1 MEKRDIFLVI
11 FTAVIGL
18 LSGMYLYLTAF
29 APVYVDDRPEQ
40 FSSDRFEVVARAY
53 GGCSRIGCPR
63 VRITEDRSYQYVPNK
78 NELETE
84 EDTYPFREFSRLRN
98 AVAGAD
104 LSALGTPRS
113 GQCASFTDGADYAFD
128 ITYRGERFSLDTCET
143 ALANDAG
150 LQTDLT
156 RIFQVVAT
164 PEEFSFIDN
173 EFQQAGVLGFV
184 FPHLRER

>member
-1 MEKRDIFLVI
+1 MCCNAYYKNSR
-11 FTAVIGL
+11 
-18 LSGMYLYLTAF
+18 
-29 APVYVDDRPEQ
+29 Q
-40 FSSDRFEVVARAY
+40 ARTSVSPCGEAEPTPPD
-53 GGCSRIGCPR
+53 SLPP
-63 VRITEDRSYQYVPNK
+63 SY
-78 NELETE
+78 
-84 EDTYPFREFSRLRN
+84 
-98 AVAGAD
+98 
-104 LSALGTPRS
+104 PRS

-150 LQTDLT
+150 LQTELT